1 MNTAPDQTP
10 PAQQPSDVNT
20 AALQEVAVALC
31 INTVCQAVMMA
42 SPNQLE
48 AFAVGFFIS
57 EGLINDAD
65 EILAIDCAAEAL
77 GWQINITVL
86 AACEHRIKAR
96 KRLMAGP
103 SGCGLCGIDSL
114 TTAMDTQGLVKQQPA
129 SGASIP
135 SNTTIEQ
142 AKLGLEHRQKQ
153 QGYIRGHHSAALFNS
168 IGDVITSSEDVG
180 RHSALDKLIGEAVL
194 QRQSLD
200 NVFAMVTSRCSHD
213 LIIKCRRAGIPC
225 LVTLAPPTNLAV
237 QSSVQVGLTLFCY
250 QQSALK
256 RFA

>member
-1 MNTAPDQTP
+1 
-10 PAQQPSDVNT
+10 
-20 AALQEVAVALC
+20 
-31 INTVCQAVMMA
+31 
-42 SPNQLE
+42 
-48 AFAVGFFIS
+48 
-57 EGLINDAD
+57 
-65 EILAIDCAAEAL
+65 
-77 GWQINITVL
+77 
-86 AACEHRIKAR
+86 
-96 KRLMAGP
+96 
-103 SGCGLCGIDSL
+103 
-114 TTAMDTQGLVKQQPA
+114 MDTQGLVQQRPA
-129 SGASIP
+129 SGVNIP